1 MERTSVTTKRDQAK
15 LMTGLMKAS
24 HHDLKD
30 GLRRLI
36 VRLRTLR
43 NSHRPPEQL
52 LEAPTS
58 KTGVVADDGIEEE
71 IEPVCGLSMM
81 LRRG

>member
-1 MERTSVTTKRDQAK
+1 
-15 LMTGLMKAS
+15 MTGLMKAS

-36 VRLRTLR
+36 VRLRTPR

-81 LRRG
+81 LRLG